1 MIPQGTEERRSSRWE
16 PAFCGSSRGRDMA
29 EAVNG
34 EPEAVGGG
42 AWQRRRG
49 IHRPGKAEKGRKS
62 EIQQEE

>member
-1 MIPQGTEERRSSRWE
+1 MILKGRKRGGH
-16 PAFCGSSRGRDMA
+16 PAGSLLFCGSSRGRDMA

-62 EIQQEE
+62 EI

>member
-1 MIPQGTEERRSSRWE
+1 
-16 PAFCGSSRGRDMA
+16 MA

-49 IHRPGKAEKGRKS
+49 IHRLGKAEKGRKS